1 MILEVPY
8 FVLGTVDKRRLYRQ
22 ILLHLKK
29 EDTHKWNSQLFD
41 FIEKII
47 HLSTHDLHTLTP
59 AEGHDAIMAFDG
71 SSGACVLS
79 KRL

>member
-41 FIEKII
+41 FIENSCIYPP
-47 HLSTHDLHTLTP
+47 HDLHTLTP
-59 AEGHDAIMAFDG
+59 AEGHDAVVAFDG